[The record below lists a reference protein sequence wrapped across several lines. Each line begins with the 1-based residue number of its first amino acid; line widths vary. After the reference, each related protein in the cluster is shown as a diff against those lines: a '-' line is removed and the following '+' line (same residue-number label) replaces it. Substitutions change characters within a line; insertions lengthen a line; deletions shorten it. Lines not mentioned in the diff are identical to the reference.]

1 METPYG
7 ATVTPAVPATYN
19 PSALVQYKVIQG
31 EDVTYPISKVTDLEW
46 DLQQGR
52 TNRES
57 LDALKSTVRELEELL
72 IELYNPNYT
81 KEEAL
86 QQIAELFGFELSK
99 TVTVTGT
106 INFEVT
112 VQVPLD
118 EIDNFDAYYK
128 LGDELSLTSYGND
141 VEVGDWTIESTDVD
155 WN

>member
-1 METPYG
+1 MEETYG

-31 EDVTYPISKVTDLEW
+31 ENVTYPISKVTDLEW

-86 QQIAELFGFELSK
+86 KQIAELFGFELTK

-106 INFEVT
+106 IAFEVT
-112 VQVPLD
+112 VEVPLD
-118 EIDNFDAYYK
+118 EMDDFDAHYK
-128 LGDELSLTSYGND
+128 LGDELSLTSYSD
-141 VEVGDWTIESTDVD
+141 EVEVNTWSIQDTNVD
-155 WN
+155 WD

>member
-1 METPYG
+1 
-7 ATVTPAVPATYN
+7 
-19 PSALVQYKVIQG
+19 VQYKVIQG

-106 INFEVT
+106 INFEVIM
-112 VQVPLD
+112 QVPLD
-118 EIDNFDAYYK
+118 EVEDFDAHYK
-128 LGDELSLTSYGND
+128 LGDELSLTSYNGDIEIND
-141 VEVGDWTIESTDVD
+141 WSIESTDVD
-155 WN
+155 WD